1 MSNVPADLHYTKDHE
16 WIKVAADGT
25 AVIGITDHAQ
35 AALGDVTFV
44 DLPKAGKTFGAGE
57 VFGAV
62 ESVKAAS
69 DLYSPVSCEV
79 LEVGGIR
86 FGAGERA
93 EHVGLRL
100 PPDRGEDLVPGMGG
114 MDFGEGH
121 RPGWWAKSLAGQGFA
136 AAQRI
141 AA

>member
-79 LEVGGIR
+79 LEANGS
-86 FGAGERA
+86 
-93 EHVGLRL
+93 LNDT
-100 PPDRGEDLVPGMGG
+100 PDLVNREPYGG
-114 MDFGEGH
+114 AWMIKVKVRNPAE
-121 RPGWWAKSLAGQGFA
+121 LAGLLDA
-136 AAQRI
+136 AGY
-141 AA
+141 AAIL

>member
-1 MSNVPADLHYTKDHE
+1 M
-16 WIKVAADGT
+16 
-25 AVIGITDHAQ
+25 AQ
-35 AALGDVTFV
+35 AGHPFQMRGRRRRDQRL
-44 DLPKAGKTFGAGE
+44 
-57 VFGAV
+57 
-62 ESVKAAS
+62 
-69 DLYSPVSCEV
+69 EV
-79 LEVGGIR
+79 LEVGRIR
-86 FGAGERA
+86 LGARERA

>member
-44 DLPKAGKTFGAGE
+44 DLPKVGASFNHGD
-57 VFGAV
+57 VFGTV

-79 LEVGGIR
+79 LE
-86 FGAGERA
+86 ANA
-93 EHVGLRL
+93 ALNDS
-100 PPDRGEDLVPGMGG
+100 PDLVNREPYAGAWMIKVKVKNPA
-114 MDFGEGH
+114 E
-121 RPGWWAKSLAGQGFA
+121 LAGLLDA
-136 AAQRI
+136 AGY
-141 AA
+141 AATL